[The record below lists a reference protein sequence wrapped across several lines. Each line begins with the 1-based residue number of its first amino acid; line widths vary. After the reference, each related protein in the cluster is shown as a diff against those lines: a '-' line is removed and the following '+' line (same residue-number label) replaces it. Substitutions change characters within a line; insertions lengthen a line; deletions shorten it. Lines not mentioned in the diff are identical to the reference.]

1 MALLA
6 QLLEALLSKHPEI
19 RAADLRGGDKRNAI
33 AREAQA
39 TVLVRCFRRTCS
51 PAWQVLLFSQ
61 HWRGTCSLMQL

>member
-39 TVLVRCFRRTCS
+39 IVLVRCSKRTCS
-51 PAWQVLLFSQ
+51 FLSCPAY
-61 HWRGTCSLMQL
+61 M